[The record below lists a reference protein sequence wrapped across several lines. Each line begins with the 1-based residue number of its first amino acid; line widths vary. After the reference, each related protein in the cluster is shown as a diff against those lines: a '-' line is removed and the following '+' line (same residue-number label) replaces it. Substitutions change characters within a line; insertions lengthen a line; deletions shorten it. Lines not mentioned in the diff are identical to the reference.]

1 MVTFYIHS
9 QNPVGIENIKKTIY
23 KMIIKANKII
33 KKNSETGD
41 FHPDKST
48 GVAIGKMEDVSI
60 LPFSLYLVLYD
71 DDNHID
77 KIKYPVF
84 TVNTKLDIKEEIEY
98 EISKELEDYLV
109 YINETYFNFKF
120 ERI

>member
-9 QNPVGIENIKKTIY
+9 QNPVEIENIKKTIY

-33 KKNSETGD
+33 KKNSENWD

-48 GVAIGKMEDVSI
+48 GVAIGKIEDVSI
-60 LPFSLYLVLYD
+60 LPFSLYLVLYDDD

-84 TVNTKLDIKEEIEY
+84 TVNTK
-98 EISKELEDYLV
+98 
-109 YINETYFNFKF
+109 
-120 ERI
+120 

>member
-1 MVTFYIHS
+1 
-9 QNPVGIENIKKTIY
+9 
-23 KMIIKANKII
+23 MIIKANKVI
-33 KKNSETGD
+33 KKNSENGD
-41 FHPDKST
+41 FHPNESI
-48 GVAIGKMEDVSI
+48 GIAIGKMEDLSI

-71 DDNHID
+71 DDNHIN

>member
-1 MVTFYIHS
+1 MFPFY
-9 QNPVGIENIKKTIY
+9 
-23 KMIIKANKII
+23 
-33 KKNSETGD
+33 
-41 FHPDKST
+41 
-48 GVAIGKMEDVSI
+48 
-60 LPFSLYLVLYD
+60 PFSLYLVLYD

-109 YINETYFNFKF
+109 
-120 ERI
+120 